1 MGESIVDVIIST
13 DGSWK
18 AVSDKKDSSSQTS
31 GKTQS
36 FQKEGQKQSDSSSS
50 IAFEGQ
56 NSFQDDSQSFSAAR
70 KLVPPEI
77 YNMLQSVS
85 SALSGLVDNCT
96 NLSVQGNKVS
106 IDPPSIST
114 QSPALTDAAS
124 LDRQQERVD
133 DHRRAQATTSLLQ
146 NNLPKPNCLQYGS
159 SSNEFGRFPS
169 IDRQVDRS
177 SSAVRPL
184 PPQAQ
189 MPCGVS
195 AAMSQISPMVPNIGG
210 CNSFKE
216 GTKIT
221 NQASLSHINASASV
235 ITSLSSMQN
244 HSVIQVYLLFLS

>member
-133 DHRRAQATTSLLQ
+133 DHSRAQATTSLLQ

-184 PPQAQ
+184 PPRAQ
-189 MPCGVS
+189 MPCG
-195 AAMSQISPMVPNIGG
+195 AMSQISPMVPNIGG